1 MMMCPSSTESTKNSS
16 NNTPTAVGVKKAQK
30 TKAKTPSKTTAKKRF
45 SPKKYPKPTLEEL
58 ALLVGSKPQK
68 TQSIEPI
75 EKPLPYELKW
85 RENGAELCL
94 YAANQTFIATQ
105 ISRLQTHVV
114 KPMKL
119 PALAQSV
126 EIQPEALI
134 CEAEI
139 TVEVPS
145 SLNEYIPVEKPSVEQ
160 SVLEESYPKPTAF
173 NELSALLGLSEVEA
187 FENETPHPVEE
198 EEDNCPTSVELEF
211 ETPIEAQ
218 LAGYLGVK
226 YASKTTISVT
236 DEPAN
241 ATNTQAVSQHKALL
255 PLLPVEDYFSEAL
268 EAELAQQKAW
278 LESALERE
286 KNKAYPSNIP
296 HPINKPATLIETV
309 KEEAFELQDSDAAD
323 DDTLL
328 IQAEAEMG
336 AEKIVAETEENTPS
350 ENEQNFAAVL
360 DSLMEDFS
368 GKEGEEPSAT
378 EEAVEEILLD
388 EQEEETE
395 AVIQSDAEV
404 EPEIE
409 AEATEAIDSFEV
421 VGIYATETSTPAEA
435 ESLSEDVTLPAVTQ
449 EPPASNQPEEITTFN
464 QLLKITKPNTP
475 MDFLLLGAYFLRQ
488 QEQKETFSL
497 RQLNHLL
504 SSVSKPNA
512 NHTVLELALAKHFI
526 TMMPDLTGTATAT
539 EYQLSKT
546 GEAAALRLFQTVPM

>member
-1 MMMCPSSTESTKNSS
+1 MMMCPSSTDSTKNSS
-16 NNTPTAVGVKKAQK
+16 NNTSTTVGVKK
-30 TKAKTPSKTTAKKRF
+30 TKKTPSKTTAKKRF

-68 TQSIEPI
+68 TQNIEPI

-114 KPMKL
+114 KPMAL
-119 PALAQSV
+119 PALAQPV
-126 EIQPEALI
+126 EIQPEAI
-134 CEAEI
+134 IAETET

-198 EEDNCPTSVELEF
+198 EDHCPTSVELEF

-226 YASKTTISVT
+226 YASKTTISIT
-236 DEPAN
+236 DKSSSI
-241 ATNTQAVSQHKALL
+241 NTTSTQPLPKDN
-255 PLLPVEDYFSEAL
+255 PLLPIEDYFSEAL

-309 KEEAFELQDSDAAD
+309 EEEAIEPQDSDAAD
-323 DDTLL
+323 TDTLL
-328 IQAEAEMG
+328 IQAEAEIG
-336 AEKIVAETEENTPS
+336 AEEIVAETEENLPS
-350 ENEQNFAAVL
+350 DNDQNFAAVL

-368 GKEGEEPSAT
+368 SEEEEPAVT
-378 EEAVEEILLD
+378 EEVVEETLLD
-388 EQEEETE
+388 EPEEEIE
-395 AVIQSDAEV
+395 AVIQSDSEV
-404 EPEIE
+404 EAEIE
-409 AEATEAIDSFEV
+409 SEEPEAIEGFEV
-421 VGIYATETSTPAEA
+421 VGIYATETSTPAE
-435 ESLSEDVTLPAVTQ
+435 EEKAVTE

-464 QLLKITKPNTP
+464 QLLKITKPDTP

-546 GEAAALRLFQTVPM
+546 GETAALRLFQTVPT

>member
-1 MMMCPSSTESTKNSS
+1 MMMCPSSTESTKNSP
-16 NNTPTAVGVKKAQK
+16 NKTPTPIGVKKAK
-30 TKAKTPSKTTAKKRF
+30 KTPSTTPAKKRY
-45 SPKKYPKPTLEEL
+45 SPKKYPKPTLAEL

-75 EKPLPYELKW
+75 EKLLPYELKW

-105 ISRLQTHVV
+105 ISRLQTYVV
-114 KPMKL
+114 KPMAL
-119 PALAQSV
+119 PALAQPV
-126 EIQPEALI
+126 EVQPEAI
-134 CEAEI
+134 IYETAT

-145 SLNEYIPVEKPSVEQ
+145 SLNEYTPVEKLLAEQ
-160 SVLEESYPKPTAF
+160 SVLEESYHKPTAF

-187 FENETPHPVEE
+187 LENETPHQVEE

-226 YASKTTISVT
+226 YASKTTISI
-236 DEPAN
+236 
-241 ATNTQAVSQHKALL
+241 TNKSSSINTTSTQPLPKDN
-255 PLLPVEDYFSEAL
+255 PLLPIEDYFSDAL

-286 KNKAYPSNIP
+286 KNKAYPANIP
-296 HPINKPATLIETV
+296 NQLSKPPMATSLEATE
-309 KEEAFELQDSDAAD
+309 EEAIEPQENDVDGVPTAI
-323 DDTLL
+323 
-328 IQAEAEMG
+328 IQAEAKIG
-336 AEKIVAETEENTPS
+336 AEEVVAETEENPPS
-350 ENEQNFAAVL
+350 DNDQNFAAVL
-360 DSLMEDFS
+360 GSLMEDFS
-368 GKEGEEPSAT
+368 SEEVEAA
-378 EEAVEEILLD
+378 EETLLI
-388 EQEEETE
+388 EQAEETE
-395 AVIQSDAEV
+395 AVIQSDS
-404 EPEIE
+404 E
-409 AEATEAIDSFEV
+409 AEAEIEVEETEAIDSFEV
-421 VGIYATETSTPAEA
+421 VGIYATETSTPAEV
-435 ESLSEDVTLPAVTQ
+435 ESLSEKVTLPAVTQ
-449 EPPASNQPEEITTFN
+449 EHHTSNQPEEITTFN
-464 QLLKITKPNTP
+464 QLLKITKPDTP

-546 GEAAALRLFQTVPM
+546 GETAALRLFQTVPM

>member
-1 MMMCPSSTESTKNSS
+1 MMMMSPLPNESTKNSPAK
-16 NNTPTAVGVKKAQK
+16 TATAVGVKK
-30 TKAKTPSKTTAKKRF
+30 TKKTPSKTTAKKRF

-58 ALLVGSKPQK
+58 ALLVGSKPPK

-114 KPMKL
+114 KPMAL
-119 PALAQSV
+119 PVLAQPV
-126 EIQPEALI
+126 AIQIQPEALI
-134 CEAEI
+134 DETET

-145 SLNEYIPVEKPSVEQ
+145 SLNEYIPVEKPSAEQ

-187 FENETPHPVEE
+187 LENETPHPVA

-255 PLLPVEDYFSEAL
+255 PLLTVEDYFSEAL

-278 LESALERE
+278 LASALEHE
-286 KNKAYPSNIP
+286 KNRAYPSNIL
-296 HPINKPATLIETV
+296 HPINKPATAIEAV
-309 KEEAFELQDSDAAD
+309 EEEVIEPQ
-323 DDTLL
+323 
-328 IQAEAEMG
+328 EAS
-336 AEKIVAETEENTPS
+336 AETEEIPSS

-368 GKEGEEPSAT
+368 SEE
-378 EEAVEEILLD
+378 EEAVEETRLI
-388 EQEEETE
+388 EHAEETE

-421 VGIYATETSTPAEA
+421 VGIYATETSTPAEEA
-435 ESLSEDVTLPAVTQ
+435 LTEDATLPAVTQ
-449 EPPASNQPEEITTFN
+449 EPPVSNQPEEITTFN
-464 QLLKITKPNTP
+464 QLLKITKPDTP

-546 GEAAALRLFQTVPM
+546 GEAAALRLFQTVPI